1 MKTRYN
7 LSKNIYIVTLL
18 FMTLLVSSCK
28 KEWLDAKPNLAL
40 VVPSTVKDYQAILD
54 NNTGTTLFNNNQP
67 ALSEVGAG
75 DLYLLYPTWQA
86 LDNTQERNAYL
97 WNPDIYAGETAY
109 DWNDTYNR
117 ILNENI
123 VLDGIAKVPSDQT
136 SIAGWN
142 NVKGTALF
150 YRAYDFWSLAQEFAK
165 AYDPNTASS
174 DLGIPI
180 RTNPDITVK
189 SVRATVQ
196 QTYDLIVNDLL
207 LAKTLLPDAA
217 LFPTRPGKAAV
228 YGMLSRAY
236 MSMSSY
242 DKAFLYADSCLQLS
256 SQLLNYN
263 SLSTTSSKPIAR
275 FNKEVIYHHTLEY
288 YSAFT
293 NASPNLIVDSVLY
306 NSYSANDLRKR
317 IFFKDVSG
325 FKTRKASYGGAS
337 IPFGGIATD
346 EIYLI
351 RAECYARKNDMAS
364 AMKDLNTLLFTRWLT
379 GTFVPYTAANSTEA
393 LLQILAE
400 RRKELVYRGLR
411 WSDLKRLNKDTQTAV
426 TLTRTLNSKS
436 YSLAPNSNLYVFP
449 IPPAEVQL
457 SGLPQNPR

>member
-1 MKTRYN
+1 MA
-7 LSKNIYIVTLL
+7 LL
-18 FMTLLVSSCK
+18 PLSCK
-28 KEWLDAKPNLAL
+28 KDWLDAKPNLSL

-54 NNTGTTLFNNNQP
+54 NNTGTTLFNNNQS

-75 DLYLLYPTWQA
+75 DFYLLYTTWQA

-97 WNPDIYAGETAY
+97 WNPDIYTGETAY

-117 ILNENI
+117 VLNENI

-136 SIAGWN
+136 SLADWN

-150 YRAYDFWSLAQEFAK
+150 YRAYDFWNLAQEFAK

-174 DLGIPI
+174 DLGIPL
-180 RTNPDITVK
+180 RTNPDINVK

-196 QTYDLIVNDLL
+196 QTYDKIINDLL
-207 LAKTLLPDAA
+207 LAKTLLPGAS

-228 YGMLSRAY
+228 YGLLSRTYLSA
-236 MSMSSY
+236 SNY
-242 DKAFLYADSCLQLS
+242 DKALLYADSCIQLS
-256 SQLLNYN
+256 SQLLDYN
-263 SLSTTSSKPIAR
+263 SLSKTSSRPIAR

-293 NASPNLIVDSVLY
+293 NSSPNLIVDSILY
-306 NSYSANDLRKR
+306 NSYDPNDLRKK

-325 FKTRKASYGGAS
+325 FKTRKASYGGSS

-351 RAECYARKNDMAS
+351 RAECHARKNDVAS
-364 AMKDLNTLLFTRWLT
+364 AMKDLNTLLSTRWLT
-379 GTFVPYTAANSTEA
+379 GTFVPYAAVNSTDA

-411 WSDLKRLNKDTQTAV
+411 WSDLKRLNKDPKTV
-426 TLTRTLNSKS
+426 VILTRTLNGKS
-436 YSLAPNSNLYVFP
+436 YSLPPNSNLYIFP